1 MYSQLRWSKTNV
13 DNITLEFHVRLVLA
27 FYQNPLQFFSTISL
41 TKAPILLGC
50 LNSKLSVLLISVT
63 TKSTVLLSLLLRLL
77 LLLFLSYSTGSALIH
92 IRPLPEKLAALLSI
106 ARAALSSA
114 SASWPAAALRSFEAG
129 KFKEAAAGA
138 FLGPGG
144 VYRALIDRGC
154 VSETGCQIISRM
166 HYTRDS

>member
-13 DNITLEFHVRLVLA
+13 DNITLEFHVRLVMA

-63 TKSTVLLSLLLRLL
+63 TKSTVLLSLLL